1 MRGLLF
7 TAALLTAGP
16 ALGQEAT
23 RALTNI
29 TGDVWRFQN
38 NAHYGLVV
46 VSGEGVAVADPISA
60 EAAAWLEAKL
70 AEITDQP
77 VTHLIYSHSHG
88 DHASGGAVFADTA
101 TVIAHENAPETI
113 DGVEVDQRIGDTGS
127 LSLGDKTL
135 EFTWLGAGHGE
146 DLMAFVVRPENVAF
160 VVDAVSHRRLP
171 WRDFGGADVDGLAAQ
186 IAAVEALDFDIL
198 AGGHGPLGD
207 AESAAE
213 AAAYLETLRSAVREG
228 LGAGKTV
235 EELQAELTLDDYAEW
250 EGYADWRALNIEGM
264 AGFLKASGAVD

>member
-1 MRGLLF
+1 MRAFLL
-7 TAALLTAGP
+7 TAALLAAAP

-38 NAHYGLVV
+38 NFHFGLVV
-46 VSGEGVAVADPISA
+46 VSEDGVAVADPISA
-60 EAAAWLEAKL
+60 EAAAWLEDEL
-70 AEITDQP
+70 TRITDQP
-77 VTHLIYSHSHG
+77 VTHLIYSHSHA
-88 DHASGGAVFADTA
+88 DHASGGSVFADTA

-113 DGVEVDQRIGDTGS
+113 DGVEIDQRIGDSGS
-127 LSLGDKTL
+127 VSLGSKTL
-135 EFTWLGAGHGE
+135 EFTYLGPGHGE
-146 DLMAFVVRPENVAF
+146 DLMAVVVRPENVAL

-207 AESAAE
+207 KASATE
-213 AAAYLETLRSAVREG
+213 AREYLATLRSEVLDG
-228 LGAGKTV
+228 LEAGKTV
-235 EELQAELTLDDYAEW
+235 AELQAELTLDAYADW
-250 EGYADWRALNIEGM
+250 QGYADWRALNIEGM
-264 AGFLKASGAVD
+264 AGFLEASGAVN